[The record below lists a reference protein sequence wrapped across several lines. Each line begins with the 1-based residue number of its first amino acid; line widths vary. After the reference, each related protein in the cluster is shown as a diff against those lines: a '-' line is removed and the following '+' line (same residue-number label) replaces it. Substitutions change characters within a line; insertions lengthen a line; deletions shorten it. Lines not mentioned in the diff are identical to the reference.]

1 MMLPHID
8 ALHVMGYSETGSKSA
23 GWRFYDFLKA
33 ATGNYSSKLL
43 LGVPSH
49 KSHWQNKSVEEH
61 LEWVIKDKSV
71 GLAIWDAQLK
81 DPEWRTKEIWEM
93 ISGIKQGYDFKEID
107 AYSLND
113 EEQLDVRSRAS
124 QIYLNRY

>member
-1 MMLPHID
+1 M
-8 ALHVMGYSETGSKSA
+8 E
-23 GWRFYDFLKA
+23 
-33 ATGNYSSKLL
+33 
-43 LGVPSH
+43 
-49 KSHWQNKSVEEH
+49 
-61 LEWVIKDKSV
+61 
-71 GLAIWDAQLK
+71 